1 MDFEDLAKG
10 LAELKRPF
18 ESFLR
23 RQASGG
29 IVLLAATFLALV
41 CANSPLRDSYH
52 HFWETTISIGAD
64 SWGIKQSLHH
74 WINDGL
80 MAIFFFVVG
89 LELKRE
95 FLAGELNSLRK
106 ATLPVLAALGGML
119 VPALIYIL
127 MVSEL
132 PEAKGWGVPMAT
144 DIAFAL
150 GVIALLGK
158 RIPRSLAIFLT
169 ALAIVDDLG
178 AVVVIALFYSKNISV
193 ISLMVAGGLWAVLF
207 FGNRAKIQHPAFYAL
222 IGFGLWLAMLKSGI
236 HPSIAGVMIGATIP
250 IHPRYSRQLFLEKAE
265 HLLALYRKLRNTEGP
280 FVHERKIGTLLAL
293 ESLCH
298 DALSPLQ
305 RMEHEMHRWVIFGIM
320 PLFAFANAGVS
331 LSWAELQ
338 ISLTQPVTL
347 GIIGGLFIG
356 KPLGIFL
363 FSRLAVALKLAELPQ
378 GTSWYSLLGVG
389 ILGGIGF
396 TMSIFIT
403 NLAFFRPELIS
414 QAKVGIFIASLL
426 AGVVGYLLL
435 RRVTVKKTVSSIDP

>member
-1 MDFEDLAKG
+1 MNLEDLAKS
-10 LAELKRPF
+10 LAEMKRPF

-29 IVLLAATFLALV
+29 IVLLAATFLALL
-41 CANSPLRDSYH
+41 CANSPLRDLYH
-52 HFWETTISIGAD
+52 HLWEIKISLGAE
-64 SWGIKQSLHH
+64 SWGVKQSLHH

-95 FLAGELNSLRK
+95 FLVGELASLRK

-119 VPALIYIL
+119 VPALLYL
-127 MVSEL
+127 LLVPEL

-150 GVIALLGK
+150 GVVALLGK
-158 RIPRSLAIFLT
+158 RIPRSLAVFLT

-178 AVVVIALFYSKNISV
+178 AVVVIALFYSTDISMV
-193 ISLMVAGGLWAVLF
+193 SLLVAGSFWAALF
-207 FGNRAKIQHPAFYAL
+207 LGNRLNIQPPAFYAML
-222 IGFGLWLAMLKSGI
+222 GIGLWLAMLKSGI

-250 IHPRYSRQLFLEKAE
+250 VHPRYSRERFLEKAE
-265 HLLALYRKLRNTEGP
+265 NLLALYRKLRRTEGP
-280 FVHERKIGTLLAL
+280 FVDEHKIGALLAL

-305 RMEHEMHRWVIFGIM
+305 RMEHVMQRWVIFGIM

-331 LSWAELQ
+331 LSWGELQ
-338 ISLTQPVTL
+338 MSLTQPVTL
-347 GIIGGLFIG
+347 GIVVGLFIG

-378 GTSWYSLLGVG
+378 GSSWTALLGVG
-389 ILGGIGF
+389 VLGGIGF
-396 TMSIFIT
+396 TMSIFVT

-426 AGVVGYLLL
+426 AGVTGYLLL
-435 RRVTVKKTVSSIDP
+435 VRCTTKNKGVSG

>member
-1 MDFEDLAKG
+1 MDFEDIAKG

-29 IVLLAATFLALV
+29 IVLLAATFLALI
-41 CANSPLRDSYH
+41 CANTPLRESYH
-52 HFWETTISIGAD
+52 HLWETKLSIGAD

-80 MAIFFFVVG
+80 MAVFFFVVG

-95 FLAGELNSLRK
+95 FLAGELASLRK

-119 VPALIYIL
+119 VPALIYL
-127 MVSEL
+127 LLVPNL

-178 AVVVIALFYSKNISV
+178 AVVVIALFYSSDISV
-193 ISLMVAGGLWAVLF
+193 LSLLIAGGFWVVLF
-207 FGNRAKIQHPAFYAL
+207 IGNRIKIQHPAFYAL
-222 IGFGLWLAMLKSGI
+222 VGLGLWLAMLKSGI

-250 IHPRYSRQLFLEKAE
+250 VQPRYSRQLFLEKAE
-265 HLLALYRKLRNTEGP
+265 HLLILYRKLRKSDGP
-280 FVHERKIGTLLAL
+280 FVDEHKIGTLLAL
-293 ESLCH
+293 ESLTH

-305 RMEHEMHRWVIFGIM
+305 RMEHEMHRWVIFTIM

-331 LSWAELQ
+331 MSWSELQ
-338 ISLTQPVTL
+338 TSLTQPVTL
-347 GIIGGLFIG
+347 GVIVGLFIG
-356 KPLGIFL
+356 KPLGILL
-363 FSRLAVALKLAELPQ
+363 FSRLAVALNIAELPH
-378 GTSWYSLLGVG
+378 GANWSALFGVG

-414 QAKVGIFIASLL
+414 QAKIGIFIASLA

-435 RRVTVKKTVSSIDP
+435 IRCTSSKAANSV

>member
-1 MDFEDLAKG
+1 MDFEDFAKS

-29 IVLLAATFLALV
+29 IVLLLATFLALI
-41 CANSPLRDSYH
+41 CANTPLRESYH
-52 HFWETTISIGAD
+52 HLWETKISLGAD

-95 FLAGELNSLRK
+95 FLAGELTSVRK
-106 ATLPVLAALGGML
+106 ATLPVLAAVGGML
-119 VPALIYIL
+119 VPAAIYL
-127 MVSEL
+127 FLVPGL

-178 AVVVIALFYSKNISV
+178 AVIIIALFYSENISV
-193 ISLMVAGGLWAVLF
+193 VCLLIAGGLWAVLF
-207 FGNRAKIQHPAFYAL
+207 AGNRVKIQHPVFYAL
-222 IGFGLWLAMLKSGI
+222 LGLGLWLAMLKSGI

-250 IHPRYSRQLFLEKAE
+250 VHPRYSRELFLEKAE
-265 HLLALYRKLRNTEGP
+265 HLLVLYRKLRKTEGP

-298 DALSPLQ
+298 DSLSPLQ

-331 LSWAELQ
+331 LSWNELQ
-338 ISLTQPVTL
+338 LSFTQPVTF
-347 GIIGGLFIG
+347 GIIAGLFIG
-356 KPLGIFL
+356 KPLGIIL

-378 GTSWYSLLGVG
+378 GASWLTLLGVG
-389 ILGGIGF
+389 TLGGIGF

-403 NLAFFRPELIS
+403 NLAFYRPELIS

-426 AGVVGYLLL
+426 AGISGYLLL
-435 RRVTVKKTVSSIDP
+435 ARFAQEKTGV